1 LQKNHP
7 LTHKKRYPSVQ
18 ILKNSVVTFHYQL
31 TNADHGLIEDSRKS
45 SSPIVYLH
53 GHETIFPKLEQELD
67 SKQVG
72 DKLSVTLEPEDAYGH
87 RTADSIQRVS
97 INHVLRASETKKKVR
112 YKIGMPIKLNTK
124 DGPKS
129 VVVVKVGLKML
140 DVDTNHPLAGVT
152 LTFEVE
158 IISVREATE
167 EEISHGHVHG
177 EGGHQH

>member
-1 LQKNHP
+1 
-7 LTHKKRYPSVQ
+7 VQ
-18 ILKNSVVTFHYQL
+18 ILKNNVVTFHYQL
-31 TNADHGLIEDSRKS
+31 SHTGHELIEDSRKLS
-45 SSPIVYLH
+45 TPIVYLH
-53 GHETIFPKLEQELD
+53 GHEAIFPKLEQELEGR
-67 SKQVG
+67 QVS

-97 INHVLRASETKKKVR
+97 INHVLSTHKTKKKVR

-140 DVDTNHPLAGVT
+140 DVDTNHPLAGVS